1 MVQHSRSAE
10 DGMRPSRGRVR
21 PLPRCEATPST
32 LEPPRAA
39 ASGYS
44 STQAADR
51 LASVAF
57 AAARSPAAAAA
68 AGGFLRGPPGLRG
81 ISLGPDG
88 VLTSAL
94 VANAAGTN
102 GQQAAPVDDGYRPI
116 NRVAYQG
123 VPGAYSEMA
132 ALKAC
137 PGWEPLPCE
146 QFEVAFQALSQWMAE
161 RAALPV
167 ENSLGGSI
175 HAVYDL
181 LLRYRLHIV
190 GEVSV
195 AVRHCLLAL
204 PGVEKGEIKRV
215 LSHPQALA
223 QTDSYTRRMPGVVR
237 QAVDDT
243 AGAAKMIAEN
253 NWRDAAA
260 VASRRAGELYGLDV
274 LDEDIQDMK
283 DNVTRFVVLSRD
295 PLVATDALT
304 SSVPYK
310 TSIVFSLR
318 EGPGMLFKALSV
330 FALRDIDMTKI
341 ESRPMRAN
349 PLILSDASSG
359 SGAQRSFN
367 YLFYID
373 FVGSLAEP
381 QAQNALRHL
390 QEIAPFLRVL
400 GSYPMDTQL

>member
-1 MVQHSRSAE
+1 MTDE
-10 DGMRPSRGRVR
+10 
-21 PLPRCEATPST
+21 
-32 LEPPRAA
+32 
-39 ASGYS
+39 GYH
-44 STQAADR
+44 
-51 LASVAF
+51 
-57 AAARSPAAAAA
+57 
-68 AGGFLRGPPGLRG
+68 
-81 ISLGPDG
+81 
-88 VLTSAL
+88 
-94 VANAAGTN
+94 
-102 GQQAAPVDDGYRPI
+102 PI

-137 PGWEPLPCE
+137 PGWDPLPCE
-146 QFEVAFQALSQWMAE
+146 QFETAFQALSQWMAE
-161 RAALPV
+161 RATLPV

-204 PGVEKGEIKRV
+204 PGVEKADIKRV

-237 QAVDDT
+237 EAVDDT
-243 AGAAKMIAEN
+243 AGAAKLIMEN
-253 NWRDAAA
+253 EWRDAAA
-260 VASRRAGELYGLDV
+260 VASRRAGELYGLNV

-295 PLVATDALT
+295 PLVATDALAST
-304 SSVPYK
+304 LPYK
-310 TSIVFSLR
+310 TSIVFSLQ

-349 PLILSDASSG
+349 PLILSDSG
-359 SGAQRSFN
+359 GNGQQRSFN

-373 FVGSLAEP
+373 FIGSLADP

-400 GSYPMDTQL
+400 GSYPMDTELGRQG